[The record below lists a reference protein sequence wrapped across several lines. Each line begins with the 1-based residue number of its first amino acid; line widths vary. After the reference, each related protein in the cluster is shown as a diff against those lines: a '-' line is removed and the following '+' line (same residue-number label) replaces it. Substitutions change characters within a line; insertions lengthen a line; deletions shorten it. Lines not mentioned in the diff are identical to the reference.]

1 METLLSYGPDAKHS
15 HLTSALFYKDT
26 AGRMDRPD
34 PTAAGDAVN
43 HGLHKRYA
51 LTKGSKTVDMLGPVH
66 SDIFFQDKY
75 LLNGV
80 DMKLKLIRSKD
91 TFCLMSDDVDVEYKV
106 VVKEASLFVRK
117 VKLNPGVTLAHARA
131 LEKATAKYP
140 IRRVVTKVFSVPTGN
155 MSFVQDH
162 IFLGQLPKRLIVGC
176 VRNTAFNGSYQQN
189 PFNFDHFGTNFL
201 AVYMDGEQIPYK
213 PLKPTFTAD
222 GSGNY
227 IRAYHTLFS
236 GTNKMNQDEGNAISR
251 KDYPGGYTLYA
262 FDLTPDLSSGG
273 HYNLVKQGN
282 LRMEMQFQQP
292 LPTTVNVIVY
302 AEMDNVIEIDRARN
316 VVFDYTS

>member
-1 METLLSYGPDAKHS
+1 MVRMPSTLNSLQPF
-15 HLTSALFYKDT
+15 FYKDT
-26 AGRMDRPD
+26 AGHIAQSD
-34 PTAAGDAVN
+34 PTAAGDAAN
-43 HGLHKRYA
+43 HSLQKRYA
-51 LTKGSKTVDMLGPVH
+51 FTKGSKTVDMLGPIH

-75 LLNGV
+75 LLKGV

-91 TFCLMSDDVDVEYKV
+91 TFCLLSGDADVEYKV
-106 VVKEASLFVRK
+106 VVKVAALFVRK

-155 MSFVQDH
+155 ISFVQDH
-162 IFLGQLPKRLIVGC
+162 TFLGQLPKRIIVGC
-176 VRNTAFNGSYQQN
+176 VRNTAFNGSFLEN
-189 PFNFDHFGTNFL
+189 PFSFEHFGANFL

-213 PLKPTFTAD
+213 PLKPSFTED
-222 GSGNY
+222 GDANY
-227 IRAYHTLFS
+227 IRAYHTLFF
-236 GTNKMNQDEGNAISR
+236 GTDKMNQDEGNAISR

-282 LRMEMQFQQP
+282 LRMEMQFEQP

-302 AEMDNVIEIDRARN
+302 AEIDNIIEIDRARN